1 MRPMTHEEA
10 QAVMSKW
17 EGMLA
22 HDSLVA
28 HSLPFEDGTVEWLLN
43 PDRPDPTEVYT
54 IAVGFDSDGPVILM
68 KNRRQGNVLQW
79 LL

>member
-10 QAVMSKW
+10 QAVMLEW
-17 EGMLA
+17 ADLLA
-22 HDSLVA
+22 SGDSTW
-28 HSLPFEDGTVEWLLN
+28 PDD
-43 PDRPDPTEVYT
+43 PDRPNPSDNYSVM
-54 IAVGFDSDGPVILM
+54 VGFDSDGPVILM

>member
-1 MRPMTHEEA
+1 MRPMTHKEA
-10 QAVMSKW
+10 QTVMLEWADLLAVD
-17 EGMLA
+17 
-22 HDSLVA
+22 DSLW
-28 HSLPFEDGTVEWLLN
+28 PDD
-43 PDRPDPTEVYT
+43 PDRPDPSDNYP

>member
-10 QAVMSKW
+10 T
-17 EGMLA
+17 EMLFDWYEMFVGD
-22 HDSLVA
+22 DSTW
-28 HSLPFEDGTVEWLLN
+28 PN
-43 PDRPDPTEVYT
+43 PDRPDPSDNYP
-54 IAVGFDSDGPVILM
+54 ISVGFDSDGPIILM